1 MSRQRERFDL
11 NRFLIRWGINAVAIW
26 AAIRLVPGIHL
37 IDNSV
42 GVIITVALIFGLV
55 NAIIRPVVAFLTC
68 PLIILTL
75 GLGTLLIN
83 AAMLALTGAI
93 SRAVGIGIT
102 FDGFW
107 PVFWGALVI
116 SLVSVVLSALLGG
129 KRRREEG

>member
-1 MSRQRERFDL
+1 MSRQREGFDL

-37 IDNSV
+37 IDNSI

-83 AAMLALTGAI
+83 AGMLALTGAI

-116 SLVSVVLSALLGG
+116 SIVSVVLSALLGG
-129 KRRREEG
+129 RRRREEA